1 MGLKYLWDTNAVIY
15 YLQNNFSEE
24 AQELMNNII
33 NEYQPAISAI
43 TEIELL
49 CWKIA
54 SENDIVI
61 LKDFVADSVVIE
73 LENSIKVKTIE
84 IRKSFNLKLPD
95 AIIAATAIYMNLT
108 LISNDRAGFQKIPS
122 LKLSN
127 PFVI

>member
-15 YLQNNFSEE
+15 YLQNDFSEG

-33 NEYQPAISAI
+33 NEYQPTISVI

-49 CWKIA
+49 CWKTA
-54 SENDIVI
+54 SKNDIVI
-61 LKDFVADSVVIE
+61 LKNFVADSVVIE

-122 LKLSN
+122 LKLYN

>member
-1 MGLKYLWDTNAVIY
+1 MSWDTNAVIY
-15 YLQNNFSEE
+15 YLQNDFSEG

-33 NEYQPAISAI
+33 NEYQPAISVI

-49 CWKIA
+49 CWKTA

-61 LKDFVADSVVIE
+61 LKNFVADSFVIE

-84 IRKSFNLKLPD
+84 MRKSFNLKLPD
-95 AIIAATAIYMNLT
+95 AIIAATAICMNLI

-122 LKLSN
+122 LKLNN